1 MNCKKKNKFKEGFT
15 VGFQLGCLIVGA
27 ASAIALAVIGLHAMV
42 NRNGALGGE
51 IFILPTFALTFY
63 LGRAWEQLK
72 EKIKAWLASARTE
85 AEAIA
90 GRQID
95 NAAWSSIYPVA
106 VKKLAYIIGREGDA
120 NGERR
125 RPRYL
130 GQLAAEAIDA
140 ADLTARCVIAAHKKA
155 GAKDAFPS
163 CRPTE

>member
-72 EKIKAWLASARTE
+72 ADAENDKEEAKSYAGKNKSMARVRSD
-85 AEAIA
+85 
-90 GRQID
+90 GSRSNSRQ
-95 NAAWSSIYPVA
+95 
-106 VKKLAYIIGREGDA
+106 A
-120 NGERR
+120 N
-125 RPRYL
+125 
-130 GQLAAEAIDA
+130 
-140 ADLTARCVIAAHKKA
+140 
-155 GAKDAFPS
+155 
-163 CRPTE
+163 